1 MPFRLVLFDFD
12 GTLADS
18 LAAGLAIYNRL
29 APGLGCLPVT
39 DPDAA
44 RRMPGRQ
51 FLRHHRIWFWRLPRL
66 VRRFQAAAAADA
78 DKLALFPG
86 VAEVLA
92 ELHARG
98 VRLGVL
104 STNRE
109 DNIRRCLAANG
120 VENLFGPVVGCPKL
134 FGKGRALRRLVR
146 AAGVPAG
153 EVLYVG
159 DEVRDVEA
167 ARRAGVT
174 SAAVAWGLHAE
185 DVLRA
190 AGPDHLL
197 TDPRQ
202 LLGLV
207 TNARAIE

>member
-18 LAAGLAIYNRL
+18 LAAGLALYNRL
-29 APGLGCLPVT
+29 APDLGCLPVT
-39 DPDAA
+39 DLDAA
-44 RRMPGRQ
+44 RRMAGRQ
-51 FLRHHRIWFWRLPRL
+51 FLRRHRIWFWRLPRL
-66 VRRFQAAAAADA
+66 VRRFRAAAAADA
-78 DKLALFPG
+78 DKLVLFPG
-86 VAEVLA
+86 LAEVLA

-104 STNRE
+104 STNGE

-120 VENLFGPVVGCPKL
+120 VEGLFGSVVGYPKL
-134 FGKGRALRRLVR
+134 FGKAKALRRLVR
-146 AAGVPAG
+146 TAGVPAG

-167 ARRAGVT
+167 ARRAGVG
-174 SAAVAWGLHAE
+174 SAAVLWGLHAE
-185 DVLRA
+185 ELLRA

-197 TDPRQ
+197 TDPQQ
-202 LLGLV
+202 LLELV
-207 TNARAIE
+207 ADGRAIE